1 MITRALTKVFSRP
14 AYVALASIASVTVLL
29 FVLWFPNLGLIA
41 SVVASPDA
49 SFIEKVRLPIT
60 LLGSIATNF
69 SFFSASY
76 TVAIALL
83 FGAYAALM
91 VYFLRRRIKATN
103 GGVVTGTLGILG
115 GAIGIGCAACGSIA
129 ASTILS
135 LIGVSGVVALLPFG
149 GSEFGIIGIILFL
162 IAIRT
167 LAKQIETPAVCRI

>member
-1 MITRALTKVFSRP
+1 MITRALTKVFSHP
-14 AYVALASIASVTVLL
+14 AYIALALIAGTSVLL
-29 FVLWFPNLGLIA
+29 FALWFPNLGLIA

-49 SFIEKVRLPIT
+49 SLVEKVLLPIT

-76 TVAIALL
+76 TVAVSLL
-83 FGAYAALM
+83 FGVYVALM
-91 VYFLRRRIKATN
+91 VYFLRRRIKAAS
-103 GGVVTGTLGILG
+103 GGTVTGTLGILSG
-115 GAIGIGCAACGSIA
+115 VIGIGCAACGSIA

-135 LIGVSGVVALLPFG
+135 LIGVSGVVALLPLG

-162 IAIRT
+162 LAIRT

>member
-1 MITRALTKVFSRP
+1 MITQAFTKVFSRP

-49 SFIEKVRLPIT
+49 SLVEKVRLPIT

-76 TVAIALL
+76 TVAVALL

-91 VYFLRRRIKATN
+91 VYFLRRRIRAAS
-103 GGVVTGTLGILG
+103 GGAVTGTLGILSG
-115 GAIGIGCAACGSIA
+115 VIGIGCAACGSIVA
-129 ASTILS
+129 GTILS
-135 LIGVSGVVALLPFG
+135 LIGVSGVVVLLPLR
-149 GSEFGIIGIILFL
+149 GSEFGLIGIILFL

-167 LAKQIETPAVCRI
+167 LAKQIETPAACRI

>member
-1 MITRALTKVFSRP
+1 MITRALTKVFSHP
-14 AYVALASIASVTVLL
+14 AYIALALIAGTSVLL
-29 FVLWFPNLGLIA
+29 FALWFPNLGLIA

-49 SFIEKVRLPIT
+49 SLVEKVLLPIT

-83 FGAYAALM
+83 FGVYAALM
-91 VYFLRRRIKATN
+91 VYFLRKRIKSTS
-103 GGVVTGTLGILG
+103 GGTVTGILG
-115 GAIGIGCAACGSIA
+115 ITSGVIGIGCAACGSIA
-129 ASTILS
+129 VSTILS

-162 IAIRT
+162 VAIRT